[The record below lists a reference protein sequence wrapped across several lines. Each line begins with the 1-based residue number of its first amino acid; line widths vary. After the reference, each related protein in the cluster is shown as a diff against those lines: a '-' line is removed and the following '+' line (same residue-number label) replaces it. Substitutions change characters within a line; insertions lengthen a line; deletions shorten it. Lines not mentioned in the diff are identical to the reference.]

1 MFRQALIASVFASLA
16 WVGSASAAFPGEN
29 GYIAFTRSSGGDAD
43 IFVMNSNGSGKR
55 NLTPQSKGDD
65 YSPSFSAD
73 GMQVVYVHKGGITVK
88 RVDGTGRRDL
98 GVHGREP
105 QFSPGGRYIVFYRLI
120 KDFDYDVFVMRSD
133 GTHVRNLT
141 PPPSWWGAFQSP
153 TFALNGD
160 VALAWWDHEGFDI
173 VVEHFNGKRLFGG
186 GGVTTI
192 NRFNE
197 DPDFSPDGSQ
207 LVFEATDSDDPALWL
222 VGSDGSDEHAIPSTW
237 DVAYSPAFS
246 PDGRQIVFENYG
258 PPGPQIAVV
267 DTDGSNFTVLAE
279 GSSPS
284 WGPMPATCRGRLA
297 TIVGTED
304 DDTLSGTSGGDVIV
318 GLGGNDHITGRGG
331 DDSLCGGAG
340 NDDIWGGDGF
350 DRLSGNAGNDML
362 NGGLG
367 RDRCAGGPG
376 TNQLTAC

>member
-1 MFRQALIASVFASLA
+1 M
-16 WVGSASAAFPGEN
+16 
-29 GYIAFTRSSGGDAD
+29 
-43 IFVMNSNGSGKR
+43 
-55 NLTPQSKGDD
+55 
-65 YSPSFSAD
+65 
-73 GMQVVYVHKGGITVK
+73 
-88 RVDGTGRRDL
+88 
-98 GVHGREP
+98 HGREP
-105 QFSPGGRYIVFYRLI
+105 QFSPAGRFIVFYRLI

-141 PPPSWWGAFQSP
+141 PPPSWWGAFHSP
-153 TFALNGD
+153 TFAANGD

-173 VVEHFNGKRLFGG
+173 VVGHFNGKGVVDSD
-186 GGVTTI
+186 GVTTI

-197 DPDFSPDGSQ
+197 EPDFSPDGSQ
-207 LVFEATDSDDPALWL
+207 LVYEASDSDDPALWL
-222 VGSDGSDEHAIPSTW
+222 VGSDGSDEHAVSSTW
-237 DVAYSPAFS
+237 DVVYAPAFS
-246 PDGRQIVFENYG
+246 PDGQKIVFENYG

-297 TIVGTED
+297 TIVGTD
-304 DDTLSGTSGGDVIV
+304 GDDTLSGTSGGDVIV

-331 DDSLCGGAG
+331 DDSLCGGPG
-340 NDDIWGGDGF
+340 NDGIWGGDGF

-367 RDRCAGGPG
+367 RDRCDGGSG